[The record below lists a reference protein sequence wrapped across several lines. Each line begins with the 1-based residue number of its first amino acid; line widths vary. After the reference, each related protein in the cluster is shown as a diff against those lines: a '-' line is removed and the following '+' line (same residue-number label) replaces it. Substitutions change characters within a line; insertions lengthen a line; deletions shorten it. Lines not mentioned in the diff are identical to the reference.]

1 MKGTVRLAVTLLV
14 VCGLAAGA
22 LSVVNAVTRD
32 RIAAFVLEEQVRARQ
47 AVFPGAEDFA
57 ETEPGR
63 RWDALQ
69 GGRKVGAVVRS
80 SVQGYSGTI
89 DVMVGVD
96 AAGVVQGARVLTQTE
111 TPGLGAKI
119 VESSF
124 MGQFAGRTADQVAL
138 RKDDSARGAIDAIAA
153 ATISSR
159 AVTRAVR
166 AALDAAA
173 GGK

>member
-1 MKGTVRLAVTLLV
+1 MKGTVRLALTLLI

-22 LSVVNAVTRD
+22 LSVVNAVTKE
-32 RIAAFVLEEQVRARQ
+32 RIAAFVLEEQQRARQ

-69 GGRKVGAVVRS
+69 AGQKVGAVVRA

-119 VESSF
+119 VEEAFSA
-124 MGQFAGRTADQVAL
+124 QFTGRTADQVAL
-138 RKDDSARGAIDAIAA
+138 RKDESTRGAIDAIAA

-166 AALDAAA
+166 SALVTAA
-173 GGK
+173 GGE